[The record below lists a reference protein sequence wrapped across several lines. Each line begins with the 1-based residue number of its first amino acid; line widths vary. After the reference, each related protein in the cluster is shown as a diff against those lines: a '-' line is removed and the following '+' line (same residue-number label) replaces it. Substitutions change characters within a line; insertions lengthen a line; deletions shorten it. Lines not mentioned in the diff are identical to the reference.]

1 MLLNCFQEE
10 KNNLSLVFIS
20 QSYFKV
26 PKNMR
31 LNATYC
37 FIIKINKREL
47 QQIVSNNLCHT
58 DFKDFTKLYKNYTK
72 QPHSV
77 LVNDTNLSS
86 DNPLMF
92 RKGLL

>member
-1 MLLNCFQEE
+1 
-10 KNNLSLVFIS
+10 
-20 QSYFKV
+20 
-26 PKNMR
+26 MR

-47 QQIVSNNLCHT
+47 QQIASNNLCHI

-72 QPHSV
+72 QPYSF

-92 RKGLL
+92 RKRLS